1 MQIRNLFEALGKEA
15 AIIFGR
21 FNPAHKGHRA
31 AWEQAKKSPIWYVG
45 TNRTTVGPKDP
56 LPFDVKIEVMKT
68 IMPEI
73 DGHILAE
80 TSWFTMASSVYEKH
94 GDGITLYVVTDKT
107 DKEWIMPTMIRQNGQ
122 QGDHGYYNFK
132 NIEWR
137 EAPRLSS
144 ATDLRGAVDSGD
156 RDAFSLAAGVSAET
170 LVMGKPFFDLVAEYL
185 IPEQEKEQARQAA
198 IAAKKANA
206 AAKKAAIAAKRAAKT
221 NTATA
226 ESLDV
231 DEASLSTMRDYFAGD
246 KNARD
251 TSKIA
256 QMRLHFS
263 KASDAAKPTA
273 RKEFKSEWEYQQWLN
288 KNKLKRAEPSMAE
301 NFADGKNPQ
310 DKGDS
315 ARHGI
320 PKKASVS
327 SLRKIAKQGGR
338 KGQLAHWQA
347 NMKAGREKNEST
359 ERESFEEAR
368 MSAAAK
374 LGKAWDAQKAKS
386 DASRQRAK
394 DLLNPPKPEP
404 KKTNETAGVGIITK
418 QNTTVDVNKNTPRKN
433 LKAFRLVK

>member
-31 AWEQAKKSPIWYVG
+31 AWETAKKSPIWYVG

-73 DGHILAE
+73 ERHILAE
-80 TSWFTMASSVYEKH
+80 TSWFTMASAVYEKH

-107 DKEWIMPTMIRQNGQ
+107 DKDWIMPTMLKQNGQ
-122 QGDHGYYNFK
+122 QGDHGFYNFK
-132 NIEWR
+132 SIEWR

-144 ATDLRGAVDSGD
+144 ATDLRGAVMSGD
-156 RDAFSLAAGVSAET
+156 RDKFSIAAGVSADT
-170 LVMGKPFFDLVAEYL
+170 SVMGKLFFDLVAEYL
-185 IPEQEKEQARQAA
+185 LPEQEKEQARQAA
-198 IAAKKANA
+198 IAAKKSNA
-206 AAKKAAIAAKRAAKT
+206 AAKKADLEAKRAAK
-221 NTATA
+221 A
-226 ESLDV
+226 
-231 DEASLSTMRDYFAGD
+231 
-246 KNARD
+246 
-251 TSKIA
+251 
-256 QMRLHFS
+256 
-263 KASDAAKPTA
+263 
-273 RKEFKSEWEYQQWLN
+273 N
-288 KNKLKRAEPSMAE
+288 KQGVAE

-310 DKGDS
+310 DKGYS
-315 ARHGI
+315 KRHGV
-320 PKKASVS
+320 PTKASVS
-327 SLRKIAKQGGR
+327 TLRKVAKQGGR

-347 NMKAGREKNEST
+347 NMKAGRAKAKSEDVSEDNAVKHMAKDLTTPPKIMQHRAKRDMERDQQLKGRDIAKKDRTSKDQWGNLK
-359 ERESFEEAR
+359 RESFEEAR

-394 DLLNPPKPEP
+394 DLLNPPKPES

-418 QNTTVDVNKNTPRKN
+418 QNTTVDVNKGTPRKN